1 MLFVNFSRAT
11 GNNYVGPGS
20 HKYKNEKENCMK
32 SIKPQ
37 MLASAIGAAISI
49 SAANAAGISGDTVKI
64 GVLAD
69 MGGVYADICGAGCV
83 TAVEMA
89 VEDFGGSVLGKPIEI
104 VSADDQNK
112 ADVGAAIARKWLD
125 TEDVDAITG
134 LVASSVTGAVTEITK
149 EKGKLALISTSA
161 SHAFTTKACSP
172 YNAHW
177 TYNVVALANG
187 TVKPMVQSG
196 KKKWFF
202 ITADYAFGHALE
214 GVASKVVAENGGEVV
229 GTARAP
235 LGTTDFS
242 SFVLQAQSS
251 GADVVA
257 LANAGSDFVNSLQS
271 AVEFGLT
278 ETTDVAGLLV
288 FTPNAQ
294 ALDPEVAGGMRLT
307 TGFYWDLD
315 DQTRAWS
322 KRFKERHGSIPAMGQ
337 AGAYSMTTHYLNAI
351 KEAGTDEAEAV
362 MAVMKQNKPNDF
374 FARNAYL
381 RADGRMVHD
390 MYQVRIKNGSER
402 SNPDDIFEVEKVI
415 PGEEAFGPM
424 LDQCNFVASK

>member
-1 MLFVNFSRAT
+1 MKAMTKTLMSAAMATAIAAT
-11 GNNYVGPGS
+11 GA
-20 HKYKNEKENCMK
+20 
-32 SIKPQ
+32 Q
-37 MLASAIGAAISI
+37 
-49 SAANAAGISGDTVKI
+49 AAGLSDDKLKI

-69 MGGVYADICGAGCV
+69 MGGVYADVCGPGCV

-104 VSADDQNK
+104 VTADDQNK
-112 ADVGAAIARKWLD
+112 ADVGSAKVREWV
-125 TEDVDAITG
+125 EDQQVDAVTG
-134 LVASSVTGAVTEITK
+134 LVASSVTGAVTKVLTDNKKI
-149 EKGKLALISTSA
+149 ALISTSA
-161 SHAFTTKACSP
+161 SNAFTTKACSP

-214 GVASKVVAENGGEVV
+214 KVATGVIENNGGEVV
-229 GTARAP
+229 GAVRAP

-242 SFVLQAQSS
+242 SYVLQAQSS

-257 LANAGSDFVNSLQS
+257 LANAGSDFVNSLKT
-271 AVEFGLT
+271 AAEFGLT
-278 ETTDVAGLLV
+278 EMVDVAGLLV

-294 ALDPEVAGGMRLT
+294 ALDPAIAGGMKLT

-315 DQTRAWS
+315 DETRAWS
-322 KRFKERHGSIPAMGQ
+322 KRFKERHGSIPAMGH
-337 AGAYSMTTHYLNAI
+337 AGAYSATMHYLNAV
-351 KEAGTDEAEAV
+351 KATGTDDSDT
-362 MAVMKQNKPNDF
+362 VMKHMKANKPNDF
-374 FARNAYL
+374 FARNATL

-390 MYQVRIKNGSER
+390 MYQVRIKTASER
-402 SNPDDIFEVEKVI
+402 KSEDDIFAVEKVI
-415 PGEEAFGPM
+415 PGDEAFAPM
-424 LDQCNFVASK
+424 LAQCEFK

>member
-1 MLFVNFSRAT
+1 
-11 GNNYVGPGS
+11 
-20 HKYKNEKENCMK
+20 
-32 SIKPQ
+32 
-37 MLASAIGAAISI
+37 
-49 SAANAAGISGDTVKI
+49 
-64 GVLAD
+64 

-89 VEDFGGSVLGKPIEI
+89 VEDFGGTVLGKPIEV

-112 ADVGAAIARKWLD
+112 PDIGSAKAREWV
-125 TEDVDAITG
+125 ESQGVDAVTG
-134 LVASSVTGAVTEITK
+134 LVASSVTGAVTKVLTDNK
-149 EKGKLALISTSA
+149 KVALIATSA

-187 TVKPMVQSG
+187 TVKPMVAAG

-214 GVASKVVAENGGEVV
+214 KVATGVINSNGGEVV
-229 GTARAP
+229 GAVRAP

-242 SFVLQAQSS
+242 SYVLQAQSS

-257 LANAGSDFVNSLQS
+257 LANAGADFVNSLKT
-271 AVEFGLT
+271 AAEFGLT

-288 FTPNAQ
+288 FTHNAK
-294 ALDPEVAGGMRLT
+294 ALDPEISGGMKLT
-307 TGFYWDLD
+307 TGFYWDMD
-315 DQTRAWS
+315 DETRAWS

-337 AGAYSMTTHYLNAI
+337 AGAYSMTMHYLNAI
-351 KEAGTDEAEAV
+351 KEAGTDDADAV
-362 MAVMKQNKPNDF
+362 MAKMKANKPNDF
-374 FARNAYL
+374 FARNAHL

-390 MYQVRIKNGSER
+390 MYQVRIKTSKER
-402 SNPDDIFEVEKVI
+402 KNEDDIFAIEQVI
-415 PGEEAFGPM
+415 PGDEAFGPM
-424 LDQCNFVASK
+424 MDKCNFLAAK

>member
-1 MLFVNFSRAT
+1 
-11 GNNYVGPGS
+11 
-20 HKYKNEKENCMK
+20 MK
-32 SIKPQ
+32 SMKKS
-37 MLASAIGAAISI
+37 LLTAAIASTFAV
-49 SAANAAGISGDTVKI
+49 SGVQAAGVSDDKVKI

-89 VEDFGGSVLGKPIEI
+89 VEDFGGKVLGKPIEV

-112 ADVGAAIARKWLD
+112 PDIGSAKAREWV
-125 TEDVDAITG
+125 ENQGVDAVTG
-134 LVASSVTGAVTEITK
+134 LVASSVTGAVTKVLTDNK
-149 EKGKLALISTSA
+149 KVALIATSA

-187 TVKPMVQSG
+187 TVKPMVAAG

-214 GVASKVVAENGGEVV
+214 KVATGVINSNGGEVV
-229 GTARAP
+229 GAVRAP

-242 SFVLQAQSS
+242 SYVLQAQSS

-257 LANAGSDFVNSLQS
+257 LANAGADFVNSLKTS
-271 AVEFGLT
+271 AEFGLT

-288 FTPNAQ
+288 FTHNAK
-294 ALDPEVAGGMRLT
+294 ALDPEISGGMKLT
-307 TGFYWDLD
+307 TGFYWDMD

-337 AGAYSMTTHYLNAI
+337 AGAYSMTMHYLNAI
-351 KEAGTDEAEAV
+351 KEAGTDDADAV
-362 MAVMKQNKPNDF
+362 MAKMKENKPNDF

-390 MYQVRIKNGSER
+390 MYQVRIKKANER
-402 SNPDDIFEVEKVI
+402 KNEDDIFAIEQVI

-424 LDQCNFVASK
+424 LDQCNFVAAK